1 MNEYKSTSF
10 IPRERIEKRGRE
22 GLDGRVWGHC
32 IVCVGVRSVCLPAGG
47 AREDSMATY
56 GDRKTNKLVHQKV
69 GPAGNL
75 VLTRGGRAR
84 QHFHRSRRSAAAVQD
99 AGRVREQGAR
109 PRTSPPPP

>member
-1 MNEYKSTSF
+1 MNDYKSTL
-10 IPRERIEKRGRE
+10 IHTARERIEKRGRE

-47 AREDSMATY
+47 ARARIQWRRMVIERPT
-56 GDRKTNKLVHQKV
+56 QKF

-99 AGRVREQGAR
+99 AGRVRC
-109 PRTSPPPP
+109 T